1 MTDSQNPYTP
11 PEARVKDEPS
21 PGSPIKA
28 VLVGLA
34 VDIGGSIA
42 AGVVLTLVYGILLGS
57 AGATP
62 EEIAVAAAAISP
74 GSWVFNVGV
83 AMGCGFSV
91 WGGYLCARIA
101 GRREYVSGAAMAII
115 SMAIAVAFGSDAY
128 PAGLNLALSIATFGA
143 VMFGVRVGVAKNR
156 AVVLPSA

>member
-1 MTDSQNPYTP
+1 MTESQNPYTP
-11 PEARVKDEPS
+11 PDARVKDEPG

-42 AGVVLTLVYGILLGS
+42 AGIVLTLVYGVLLAS
-57 AGATP
+57 TGATP
-62 EEIAVAAAAISP
+62 EEIAAAATAIAP
-74 GSWVFNVGV
+74 GSWIFITGM

-101 GRREYVSGAAMAII
+101 GRRAYASGVVVAAI
-115 SMAIAVAFGSDAY
+115 STAFGAAFGSEGY
-128 PAGLNLALSIATFGA
+128 SAGLNLALLIATFGA
-143 VMFGVRVGVAKNR
+143 VMFGVRMGVTKNR
-156 AVVLPSA
+156 AMDLPQA